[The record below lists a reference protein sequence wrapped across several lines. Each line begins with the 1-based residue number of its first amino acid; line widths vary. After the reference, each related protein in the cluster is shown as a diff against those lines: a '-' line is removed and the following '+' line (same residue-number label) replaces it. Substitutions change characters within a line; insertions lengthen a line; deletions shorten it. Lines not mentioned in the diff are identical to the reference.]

1 MTRLS
6 FKTRLTYKM
15 NSYHQLYSSNQLLY
29 LIVSVEFSVHCNA
42 KGVAVV
48 GGKRIVRGKCI
59 SNLLLGILLHVSF
72 GISCFCF
79 HVMLFTGHGD
89 QRSRDGEED
98 KSISTEE
105 LVITILICIYMAFLV
120 GVCFCYCV
128 HHRPNMSCQC
138 VQIFNSER
146 KPISEEALSRHSNP
160 HPKMGVNKK
169 QTSVRSL
176 NKSLDGRNSNQL
188 KPHLFAKTNIEKGK
202 TISSKDV
209 YSKVSKSRSQIV

>member
-1 MTRLS
+1 
-6 FKTRLTYKM
+6 M

-59 SNLLLGILLHVSF
+59 SNLLLGINQNVTCFF
-72 GISCFCF
+72 GISCFCYQF
-79 HVMLFTGHGD
+79 MLFTGHGD

-128 HHRPNMSCQC
+128 HHRPNMSCEC
-138 VQIFNSER
+138 VQIFNTER

-160 HPKMGVNKK
+160 QPKMGVNQK
-169 QTSVRSL
+169 QVLVRSL
-176 NKSLDGRNSNQL
+176 NKKLDRRNSNHL
-188 KPHLFAKTNIEKGK
+188 KPELFAKTNSEKCQ
-202 TISSKDV
+202 TISSKDI
-209 YSKVSKSRSQIV
+209 YSKVSKSRCEIV

>member
-1 MTRLS
+1 MYIKFITQD
-6 FKTRLTYKM
+6 KHK
-15 NSYHQLYSSNQLLY
+15 N
-29 LIVSVEFSVHCNA
+29 
-42 KGVAVV
+42 
-48 GGKRIVRGKCI
+48 
-59 SNLLLGILLHVSF
+59 LLHVSF

-128 HHRPNMSCQC
+128 HHRPNMSCHC
-138 VQIFNSER
+138 VQIFNTER
-146 KPISEEALSRHSNP
+146 KPISQGALSRHSNSQ
-160 HPKMGVNKK
+160 PKIEMNQK

-176 NKSLDGRNSNQL
+176 NKNLDHGNFL
-188 KPHLFAKTNIEKGK
+188 KPDLLAKTDSEKCK

-209 YSKVSKSRSQIV
+209 NSNVSKSRCQIV